1 MLERIHAKAQA
12 ESADQK
18 RSFSVQQTSL
28 NANRS
33 RTLHSIHSTTFLT
46 QASPLH
52 TWTILFNPITLSHLP
67 CSPRDFRRQKRVV
80 PSYGISSYEL
90 ALIHRAHAKGLTVE
104 MEQNFGMVTRL
115 LAEVERSSDRVARYK
130 NFFTAMERSFEALDS
145 NQRAWYTVQK
155 TARDQ
160 YILSISRLRELTLRC
175 TEVCTLDC
183 ELQQA
188 HQYAENCTTAYAR
201 MDFNKYDYYC
211 TLLYFV

>member
-90 ALIHRAHAKGLTVE
+90 ALIHRAHAKGLTVRIILTAKKRPKRPRSLPSLTPPPLSHLRAFCLSSILGHRAILFAIGNVVYRS
-104 MEQNFGMVTRL
+104 EQ
-115 LAEVERSSDRVARYK
+115 
-130 NFFTAMERSFEALDS
+130 SFD
-145 NQRAWYTVQK
+145 
-155 TARDQ
+155 
-160 YILSISRLRELTLRC
+160 
-175 TEVCTLDC
+175 
-183 ELQQA
+183 
-188 HQYAENCTTAYAR
+188 
-201 MDFNKYDYYC
+201 
-211 TLLYFV
+211 